1 MEKEKIRY
9 SEIFHSVQGEGR
21 FVGVP
26 SVFFRTFGC
35 NFHCHGFGQGRDK
48 SKWLKPEEMP
58 YATQDLS
65 HIKHVRDLP
74 VVEIGCDASASW
86 AARYKHLVDWD
97 NTDTIAQ
104 KILSYTPQGKWT
116 CDNGQDIHFII
127 TGGEPM
133 MWQRQIEA
141 LLRNEKFRDLK
152 NITFETNCTQ
162 PFKDNF
168 DKFLHGLVMGDFT
181 KDPIH
186 ITWSTSPKLSISGE
200 HWAKAIMPDVARQY
214 AEIPNTHLYFKFV
227 VMDEQDLEEVE
238 MARKA
243 YKEYGVNGD
252 IYLMPVGATVEGQA
266 KTGRQVAEICLK
278 YGYKFSPRLHVDLFG
293 NKWGT

>member
-1 MEKEKIRY
+1 MEKIRY

-74 VVEIGCDASASW
+74 VVDIGCDASASW
-86 AARYKHLVDWD
+86 ATRYKHLVDWD
-97 NTDTIAQ
+97 TVEDISK
-104 KILSYTPQGKWT
+104 KILSYTPENKWICST
-116 CDNGQDIHFII
+116 GQDIHLVI
-127 TGGEPM
+127 TGGEPL
-133 MWQRQIEA
+133 MWQRQLEQLIRQPA
-141 LLRNEKFRDLK
+141 FNDLK

-162 PFKDNF
+162 PWKDNF
-168 DKFLHGLVMGDFT
+168 DKFMHGLTAGDYT
-181 KDPIH
+181 KHPVH
-186 ITWSTSPKLSISGE
+186 VTWSTSPKLSISGE
-200 HWAKAIMPDVARQY
+200 KWEKAIRSEVAYQY
-214 AEIPNTHLYFKFV
+214 SQIPNTHLYFKFV
-227 VMDEQDLEEVE
+227 VEDEKDLEEVD

-243 YKEYGVNGD
+243 YADADVEAD
-252 IYLMPVGATVEGQA
+252 IYLMAVGATVEGQS
-266 KTGRQVAEICLK
+266 KTARQVADLCLK
-278 YGYKFSPRLHVDLFG
+278 YGYKYSPRLHVDLFG

>member
-1 MEKEKIRY
+1 MEQEKIRY
-9 SEIFHSVQGEGR
+9 SEIFESVQGEGR

-65 HIKHVRDLP
+65 HIKHIKDLP
-74 VVEIGCDASASW
+74 VVDIGCDASASW
-86 AARYKHLVDWD
+86 SARYKHLVEWED
-97 NTDTIAQ
+97 TDVIAK
-104 KILSYTPQGKWT
+104 KILSYTPEGKWICST
-116 CDNGQDIHFII
+116 GQDIHLVI
-127 TGGEPM
+127 TGGEPL
-133 MWQRQIEA
+133 MWQRQLEE
-141 LLRNEKFRDLK
+141 LLRQPEFRFIK

-162 PFKDNF
+162 PWKDNF
-168 DKFLHGLVMGDFT
+168 DKFMHGLTAGDYT
-181 KDPIH
+181 KHPVH
-186 ITWSTSPKLSISGE
+186 VTWSTSPKLSISGE
-200 HWAKAIMPDVARQY
+200 HWAKAIRPEVARQY
-214 AEIPNTHLYFKFV
+214 SQIPNTHLYFKFV
-227 VMDEQDLEEVE
+227 VMDEQDIEEVD

-243 YKEYGVNGD
+243 FSDKGVEAD
-252 IYLMPVGATVEGQA
+252 IYLMPLGATVEGQA

>member
-1 MEKEKIRY
+1 MEKIRY

-48 SKWLKPEEMP
+48 SKWLKVEEMP
-58 YATQDLS
+58 YNTQDLS
-65 HIKHVRDLP
+65 HIKHIKDLP
-74 VVEIGCDASASW
+74 VVDIGCDASASW
-86 AARYKHLVDWD
+86 ATRYKHLVDWD
-97 NTDTIAQ
+97 PVDVIAK
-104 KILSYTPQGKWT
+104 KILSYTPENKWICST
-116 CDNGQDIHFII
+116 GQDIHLII

-133 MWQRQIEA
+133 LWQRELQMLI
-141 LLRNEKFRDLK
+141 RQPQFNDLK

-162 PFKDNF
+162 SFKEGF
-168 DKFLHGLVMGDFT
+168 DKFLQGLVAGDYG
-181 KDPIH
+181 KHPVH
-186 ITWSTSPKLSISGE
+186 VTWSTSPKLSISGE
-200 HWAKAIMPDVARQY
+200 QWDEAIKPDVARQY

-227 VMDEQDLEEVE
+227 VEDEKDLEEVD

-243 YKEYGVNGD
+243 YADVGVEAD
-252 IYLMPVGATVEGQA
+252 IYLMAVGATVEGQSKTA
-266 KTGRQVAEICLK
+266 KQVADLCLK
-278 YGYKFSPRLHVDLFG
+278 YGYKYSPRLHVDLFG